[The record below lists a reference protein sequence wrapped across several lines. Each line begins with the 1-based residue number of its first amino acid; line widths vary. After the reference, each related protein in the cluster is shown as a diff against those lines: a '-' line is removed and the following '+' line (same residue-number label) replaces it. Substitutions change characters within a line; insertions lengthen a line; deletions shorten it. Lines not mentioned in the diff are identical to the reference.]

1 MKAVIQKT
9 DVQTVRRNLRSQ
21 PEAAL
26 KGEWSR
32 GVVNKNSEI
41 WHEEEKAAPRK
52 KNNKNLQLT
61 LTMKDEEQK
70 LQRRERI

>member
-9 DVQTVRRNLRSQ
+9 DVQTVRRNLRPQ

-32 GVVNKNSEI
+32 GAVKKNSEI
-41 WHEEEKAAPRK
+41 WHGEK
-52 KNNKNLQLT
+52 KNNLQLT

-70 LQRRERI
+70 LQKRELI